1 MKILR
6 RFALAFATVATVG
19 TGSVLAF
26 STTSFGAAML
36 RTVGHNLVVTARAGG
51 GGGGGTMTIT
61 ITGATLV
68 ARVDASVHLTYVC
81 DQMYDP
87 STGAPVP
94 ASQTSGNIFV
104 SMQERVGS
112 SVANGGGGT
121 TTTPPR
127 DRAPFFSRTQN
138 QADVLGMP
146 SGAPFK
152 KGKAGG
158 LGLVAVRGRLR
169 LRRTPLDIPLAILV
183 ASALVSTVFAVNRN
197 LSLFGSYGRYEGFLT
212 IVLYALLY
220 WLAVQSLDGPKDATI
235 VLRGLLGAGFVVA
248 VLSLLQVAF
257 GSLNAPGAAETGFSF
272 GGVLRG
278 YGTFGNP
285 NALGAFLA
293 ILLPVAVWEF
303 LAARSASARWLSANV
318 TLVLA
323 LGLLVTFSRSAWLG
337 AGIGVVTVLFVAAPP
352 PIRWATL
359 VLPIVAL
366 VVIVGATRSANP
378 TTAPNVIQAAAGRV
392 STLPGLVPPASTGAF
407 RLRVWEDSLAL
418 IASRPVIGPGP
429 DSFRL
434 VYPRFPTGNW
444 APGAIIDRPHMELLG
459 IAATQGLV
467 GVAAYAALALAIAA
481 TFWKRRRDFQS
492 VAIFGGVVA
501 YLISTMFNFSYL
513 PASLPFWI
521 FMAAAITIWR
531 PGTWVE
537 VQPSQR
543 IVSRI
548 AAAGFVSITA
558 LSALPLVVAPYQAD
572 TAYRRGLNAIANGE
586 RQVARAEVEHARA
599 LAPWQSPY
607 AVAAGS
613 LALHL
618 NSLGQPA
625 PDADWAS
632 ARMDFLAPARLGS
645 PTPATYRYPAMANA
659 ALGRPDEA
667 IPPARMAV
675 QLNRFDPANQ
685 AELKLLLS

>member
-1 MKILR
+1 MTPDNPIRPLSQSAVDDR
-6 RFALAFATVATVG
+6 LTRESAFGRTPSRDATPIVAAPRVARWLVIAAAVALPLAVSPATAEAYLLPKLVA
-19 TGSVLAF
+19 A
-26 STTSFGAAML
+26 
-36 RTVGHNLVVTARAGG
+36 RLVVIAL
-51 GGGGGTMTIT
+51 
-61 ITGATLV
+61 LV
-68 ARVDASVHLTYVC
+68 T
-81 DQMYDP
+81 
-87 STGAPVP
+87 
-94 ASQTSGNIFV
+94 
-104 SMQERVGS
+104 
-112 SVANGGGGT
+112 
-121 TTTPPR
+121 
-127 DRAPFFSRTQN
+127 
-138 QADVLGMP
+138 
-146 SGAPFK
+146 
-152 KGKAGG
+152 

-293 ILLPVAVWEF
+293 MLLPVAVWEF

-352 PIRWATL
+352 RVRWATL

-366 VVIVGATRSANP
+366 VVIVVATRSANP

-392 STLPGLVPPASTGAF
+392 STLQGLVAPASTGAF

-418 IASRPVIGPGP
+418 IASRPVIGYGP
-429 DSFRL
+429 DSFGL
-434 VYPRFPTGNW
+434 VYPRFQTGNW

-467 GVAAYAALALAIAA
+467 GLAAYAALLLAIAA

-492 VAIFGGVVA
+492 VALFGGVVA
-501 YLISTMFNFSYL
+501 YIIYTMFNFSYL

-537 VQPSQR
+537 VQPSKR

-625 PDADWAS
+625 PDADWAR
-632 ARMDFLAPARLGS
+632 ARMDFLAAARLGS
-645 PTPATYRYPAMANA
+645 PTPATYRYLAMADA
-659 ALGRPDEA
+659 ALGRRDEA
-667 IPPARMAV
+667 IAAARMAV